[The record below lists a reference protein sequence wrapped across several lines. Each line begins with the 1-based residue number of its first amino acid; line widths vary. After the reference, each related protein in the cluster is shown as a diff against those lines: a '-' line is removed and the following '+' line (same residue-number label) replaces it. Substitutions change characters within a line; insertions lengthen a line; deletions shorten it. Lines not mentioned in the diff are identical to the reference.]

1 MRAGTQRP
9 AWSEARGWLTQHSPC
24 GWVQAH
30 RVCSLCGPAW
40 RMELSCCTGCAQEGV
55 AGWDLPCLDTHI
67 LQVSCENGAFR
78 TKEEETTCLF
88 TQAVAK
94 RKADY
99 WWVQNVLGF
108 ICCRGW
114 AAQLPDWR
122 GSMERLSWALVSCG
136 SDYAIFCTFQNKT
149 KNKVILN
156 THWIWNAPLFKLNRI
171 ILLKI
176 HSKIPFK
183 VGSKEI

>member
-1 MRAGTQRP
+1 MDECRHTAFAPSVVQPEGWNSAAALGVHR
-9 AWSEARGWLTQHSPC
+9 RGWLGGIFPAWIPTSCRSLVKMEHLEQRRKKQP
-24 GWVQAH
+24 A
-30 RVCSLCGPAW
+30 CSLRLWLKEKQITDGY
-40 RMELSCCTGCAQEGV
+40 RMCWVLSAAEDELLSCQTEG
-55 AGWDLPCLDTHI
+55 
-67 LQVSCENGAFR
+67 
-78 TKEEETTCLF
+78 
-88 TQAVAK
+88 
-94 RKADY
+94 
-99 WWVQNVLGF
+99 
-108 ICCRGW
+108 
-114 AAQLPDWR
+114 

-156 THWIWNAPLFKLNRI
+156 THWIWNAPLFQLNRI